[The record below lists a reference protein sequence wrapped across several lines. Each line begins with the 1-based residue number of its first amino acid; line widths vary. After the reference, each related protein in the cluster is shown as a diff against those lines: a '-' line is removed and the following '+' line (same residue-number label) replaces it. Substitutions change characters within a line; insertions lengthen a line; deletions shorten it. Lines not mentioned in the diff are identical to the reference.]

1 MNVSLKEVN
10 VIIYTY
16 RLGYC
21 LHSDGSGL
29 DPDRTLNNHAATK
42 SSVHKKPNNFRKW
55 SSRWISY

>member
-29 DPDRTLNNHAATK
+29 DVIQTSNASN
-42 SSVHKKPNNFRKW
+42 
-55 SSRWISY
+55 